1 MGKKK
6 KVFQFKKN
14 GELVGSFETISEAA
28 ESIGVTK
35 ETISAVVNGKRQTA
49 GGFLWSFDD
58 TIDVTDSEE
67 GKEWRDIKGFEG
79 RYQMTADRIV
89 RKLPFEVTQKT
100 SSGKEYIRRFCGG
113 IIEQGIDCEGYYY
126 VSLDGNMYRVHWL
139 FYNTFIGDSSGYVID
154 HIDRNKL
161 NNDPSNLRLLT
172 PDLNK
177 RNKTLPYRPDI
188 MDVSKYQKYKN
199 KEQAHPYC
207 LRFSE
212 DGKRKTIGYY
222 STYEEAENK
231 YRELYNER
239 QKRIDAS
246 SKVFTINS

>member
-1 MGKKK
+1 MWK
-6 KVFQFKKN
+6 
-14 GELVGSFETISEAA
+14 
-28 ESIGVTK
+28 
-35 ETISAVVNGKRQTA
+35 
-49 GGFLWSFDD
+49 
-58 TIDVTDSEE
+58 
-67 GKEWRDIKGFEG
+67 DIKGFEG
-79 RYQMTADRIV
+79 RYQMSDEREV
-89 RKLPFEVTQKT
+89 KRLPYTIKQIGFG
-100 SSGKEYIRRFCGG
+100 GKAYERSFGEKILK
-113 IIEQGIDCEGYYY
+113 QNIDAEGYLY
-126 VSLDGNMYRVHWL
+126 VSMDGGRYRIHRL